1 MYRMEFV
8 KSIFNIHERF
18 YNIHDILGYLFS
30 AHSAHTSI
38 DTHAI
43 LHRLCILLLK

>member
-8 KSIFNIHERF
+8 KSIFNIHE
-18 YNIHDILGYLFS
+18 HILGYLFS

-43 LHRLCILLLK
+43 LQRLCILLLK